1 MKERWRCLI
10 VVLIVFLAF
19 PGSLLLAANK
29 PSTAAELAMY
39 KGSDRQQILEEGAKK
54 EGKITFYTSGT
65 IEQSVGPLVDAFKKR
80 YPFINVD
87 IWRAGT
93 NALTPRIVEE
103 FKAGKSVF
111 DNVEG
116 TQANMMVLQKLGI
129 IQPFYSPNLIYM
141 EKDAI
146 TPAADGGAY
155 TVVFRATGIGVGY
168 NTKLINKSQLPKT
181 YQDLLD
187 PKWKGKMA
195 IAGSNTGTSWV
206 GVILNTHGE
215 EFLKRLSQQDIVVHM
230 VSGFALLNMVANGEF
245 AFSPTIFDSHAI
257 ASKEK
262 GAPVDWFPLEPVHVN
277 VGQIALAK
285 EVHHP
290 HAALLFADFEL
301 SKEGAEIQKSKG
313 YAHLRKDVPALTQP
327 YKKYFGSDSIE
338 EVKNNQELFNRY
350 FLKK

>member
-1 MKERWRCLI
+1 MKKGWYCLI
-10 VVLIVFLAF
+10 AALFVVMVC
-19 PGSLLLAANK
+19 PGSASAANK
-29 PSTAAELAMY
+29 PVSGAELALY
-39 KGSDRQQILEEGAKK
+39 KGADRQQILEEGAKK
-54 EGKITFYTSGT
+54 EGKLTFYTSGT

-80 YPFINVD
+80 YPFISVD

-103 FKAGKSVF
+103 FKAGKGVF

-116 TQANMMVLQKLGI
+116 TQTNMMVMQKLGI
-129 IQPFYSPNLIYM
+129 IQPFYSPNLAYM

-146 TPAADGGAY
+146 TPAADGSAY

-168 NTKLINKSQLPKT
+168 NTKLITKSQLPKT

-195 IAGSNTGTSWV
+195 IAGSSTGTNWV
-206 GVILNTHGE
+206 GVIVETYGE
-215 EFLKRLSQQDIVVHM
+215 DFLKRLAQQDFAVHM
-230 VSGFALLNMVANGEF
+230 ISGFALLNMVINGEF

-262 GAPVDWFPLEPVHVN
+262 GAPVDWLPLEPVHVN

-285 EVHHP
+285 EVRHP
-290 HAALLFADFEL
+290 SAALLFADFEL

-313 YAHLRKDVPALTQP
+313 YAHLRKDLPSLTPP
-327 YKKYFGSDSIE
+327 YKKYFGSDSLE
-338 EVKNNQELFNRY
+338 DSRKNQELFNRY